1 MLHVAPEKALE
12 SKFKQIE
19 NLDYVSVD
27 LHDRRAMVKMD
38 ITDLRY
44 PDDSFDV
51 IYCSH
56 VLISVPNDRQAMRE
70 FNRVL
75 KPNGFAVC
83 IEAIRDEETLED
95 PTISSPAE
103 QERIFGHPE
112 HVRSYGLDFKD
123 RLEEAGFSV
132 KVFREREIIGENDLL
147 RLGVLNSHNK
157 LGELIFFCKK
167 QNRGYA

>member
-1 MLHVAPEKALE
+1 MARFSTTNRTLKRTMRKAVLTLPQPLKKMLFFGKQRYCTVCQSQLRRFWTAGLVVPRPNGCCPVCGSLERHRSLWVFLSNKTDLLESHPKRMLHVAPEKALE

-56 VLISVPNDRQAMRE
+56 VLISVPN
-70 FNRVL
+70 
-75 KPNGFAVC
+75 
-83 IEAIRDEETLED
+83 
-95 PTISSPAE
+95 
-103 QERIFGHPE
+103 
-112 HVRSYGLDFKD
+112 
-123 RLEEAGFSV
+123 
-132 KVFREREIIGENDLL
+132 
-147 RLGVLNSHNK
+147 
-157 LGELIFFCKK
+157 
-167 QNRGYA
+167 